1 LTESNDPHMNGLLV
15 EFEVG
20 AGRLDLPASFWF
32 AICRHYPLFARLIE
46 RLIEQY
52 PNGREPDPNGC
63 DDIYGID
70 RISE

>member
-15 EFEVG
+15 EFDRKVG
-20 AGRLDLPASFWF
+20 AGRLDLPESFWF

-63 DDIYGID
+63 DDMG
-70 RISE
+70 